1 MRPLRALAAALLGI
15 TAAAC
20 ATAPLPQ
27 SANAHI
33 RADSVE
39 SSPAGRIPRPVQ
51 QAMALPPPKPAART
65 ETYSVV
71 VNNVRAQDLLFALA
85 RDAKIN
91 VDIHPGIVG
100 PVTLNAI
107 DQTLPQLLNRIA
119 KQVDMRYELD
129 GPNLVV
135 MPDTPFL
142 RSYKVDY
149 VNMSRE
155 LTGTV
160 SINTQIASGGAP
172 SGGAASAGGA
182 IGTGN
187 VSSTSIKNESKNR
200 FWEDLEK
207 NIKDILRET
216 DKILPEGSS
225 DTIIERTDTQTT
237 TGTTAPA
244 ARRARRGSAQQGAIA
259 APNPAELE
267 KTETT
272 VEHRATFREAASVI
286 VNPAGGTV
294 TVRATGRQ
302 HEKIR
307 EFLDSVLNAAKRQVL
322 IEATIVEVALND
334 GYRQGIDWSRSRSS
348 NGSTFGIAGPGLGTS
363 SGSQVTPFVL
373 SLLDKN
379 SPLDINVALQ
389 FLESFGS
396 VKVLSSPRLSVLNNQ
411 TALLKIVDSIV
422 YFNVK
427 ADTTTNQTNAQTT
440 VTTTPQ
446 SVSVGLVMA
455 VTPQISDLDA
465 VILNVRPT
473 ISSVID
479 FKQDPNPDIARAGL
493 SNLVPEIR
501 TREIESVLRVSSGD
515 VAVLGGLM
523 EDRVDYKTGRIPLL
537 GAIPGLGEIVTSRN
551 NAVQKT
557 ELVIFMRPIVVRDA
571 SIGGDY
577 RAYREQLP
585 TDAFLVDPQAR
596 ERRLAMPQGAGRP

>member
-1 MRPLRALAAALLGI
+1 MRLYRALAAALLAI
-15 TAAAC
+15 TVAAC
-20 ATAPLPQ
+20 ATAPLPR

-39 SSPAGRIPRPVQ
+39 SSPAGRIPQPVQ
-51 QAMALPPPKPAART
+51 QALALPPPKPAART

-100 PVTLNAI
+100 AVTLNAI

-142 RSYKVDY
+142 RTYKVDY

-160 SINTQIASGGAP
+160 SINTQIASGGAA
-172 SGGAASAGGA
+172 SGGTSGA

-200 FWEDLEK
+200 FWDDLEK
-207 NIKDILRET
+207 NVKDILRET

-225 DTIIERTDTQTT
+225 DTTIERTGSQAT
-237 TGTTAPA
+237 TGTTPPA
-244 ARRARRGSAQQGAIA
+244 ARRARRSGGQQETIA
-259 APNPAELE
+259 SAPNLAELE

-286 VNPAGGTV
+286 VNPGGGTV

-302 HEKIR
+302 HEKIQ
-307 EFLDSVLNAAKRQVL
+307 EFLDSVLSAAKRQVL

-334 GYRQGIDWSRSRSS
+334 GYRQGIDWSRSRAS
-348 NGSTFGIAGPGLGTS
+348 NGSTFGIAGPGLGS
-363 SGSQVTPFVL
+363 SSTSQVTPFVV
-373 SLLDKN
+373 SLLDRN

-455 VTPQISDLDA
+455 VTPQISELDA

-473 ISSVID
+473 ISSVIN

-501 TREIESVLRVSSGD
+501 TREIESVLRISSGD

-537 GAIPGLGEIVTSRN
+537 GAIPGLGEVVTSRN

-557 ELVIFMRPIVVRDA
+557 ELVIFLRPIVVHDA

-577 RAYREQLP
+577 RGYREQLP
-585 TDAFLVDPQAR
+585 TDTFLVDPQAR
-596 ERRLAMPQGAGRP
+596 ERQLGMPQGVSRP

>member
-15 TAAAC
+15 AAAAC

-39 SSPAGRIPRPVQ
+39 APPAGRIPQPVQ
-51 QAMALPPPKPAART
+51 QAMALPPPKPAAKT

-100 PVTLNAI
+100 AVTLNAI
-107 DQTLPQLLNRIA
+107 DQTLPQLLKRIA

-129 GPNLVV
+129 GANLVV

-142 RSYKVDY
+142 RTYQVNY

-155 LTGTV
+155 LSGTV
-160 SINTQIASGGAP
+160 SINTQIASGGAA
-172 SGGAASAGGA
+172 SGGNSGAGGA

-225 DTIIERTDTQTT
+225 DTIIERTGSQTT
-237 TGTTAPA
+237 TGTTPPA
-244 ARRARRGSAQQGAIA
+244 ARRARRSSGQQGTMA
-259 APNPAELE
+259 ATPNPAELE

-286 VNPAGGTV
+286 VNPSSGTV

-302 HEKIR
+302 HEKIQ
-307 EFLDSVLNAAKRQVL
+307 EFLDTVMSAAKRQVL

-334 GYRQGIDWSRSRSS
+334 GYQQGIDWSRSRD
-348 NGSTFGIAGPGLGTS
+348 NGSTFGITGPLLGTS
-363 SGSQVTPFVL
+363 GTSGTNQALPF
-373 SLLDKN
+373 SLKFLDRN
-379 SPLDINVALQ
+379 SPLNIDIALE
-389 FLESFGS
+389 FLESFGT

-411 TALLKIVDSIV
+411 TALLKVVDSIV
-422 YFNVK
+422 YFTIK
-427 ADTTTNQTNAQTT
+427 SDTTNKQT
-440 VTTTPQ
+440 
-446 SVSVGLVMA
+446 
-455 VTPQISDLDA
+455 
-465 VILNVRPT
+465 
-473 ISSVID
+473 
-479 FKQDPNPDIARAGL
+479 
-493 SNLVPEIR
+493 
-501 TREIESVLRVSSGD
+501 
-515 VAVLGGLM
+515 
-523 EDRVDYKTGRIPLL
+523 
-537 GAIPGLGEIVTSRN
+537 
-551 NAVQKT
+551 
-557 ELVIFMRPIVVRDA
+557 
-571 SIGGDY
+571 
-577 RAYREQLP
+577 
-585 TDAFLVDPQAR
+585 
-596 ERRLAMPQGAGRP
+596 RLA